1 MLSCEFCNIFK
12 NTYFKENLWSLLLM
26 ETYFNKLNS
35 QD

>member
-12 NTYFKENLWSLLLM
+12 NTYFKEHLWSLLLM